1 VCPPSGLLRGARAH
15 GMRENGRLRAPPA
28 QGPSLHLLLLL
39 LRLLLRLLLLLLLL
53 LLRDLQGH
61 CNLLGAGLVHG
72 VLIHGVL
79 MSPSTQ

>member
-39 LRLLLRLLLLLLLL
+39 LRLLLRLLLLLLL
-53 LLRDLQGH
+53 RDLQGH